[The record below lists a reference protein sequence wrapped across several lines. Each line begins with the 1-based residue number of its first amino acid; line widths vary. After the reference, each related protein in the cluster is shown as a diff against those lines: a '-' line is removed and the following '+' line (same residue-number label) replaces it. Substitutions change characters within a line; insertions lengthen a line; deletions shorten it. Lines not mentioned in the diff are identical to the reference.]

1 MPRGI
6 GWKRPELE
14 FLLHLIE
21 QRLPVGG
28 EEWAKVAELHD
39 KEYPEN
45 QRDKDS
51 IKRKYSKLYLAK
63 MPTGDPSCPWSVRR
77 AKSINE
83 QIKRK
88 CDITEG
94 DSDAE
99 SEQDDDDDEDY
110 ENSKSNEDDEA
121 AEGEPAEGEPA
132 AASPAVA
139 VVPNVATV
147 SIHCSNC
154 SNPSTDDCP
163 VSLYRTPVFLLRAVG
178 TMGDVGL
185 CQRPLKVW
193 LLPEEVRESQ
203 RKTWP

>member
-14 FLLHLIE
+14 FLLQLIE
-21 QRLPVGG
+21 ERLPVGG

-45 QRDKDS
+45 KRDKDC
-51 IKRKYSKLYLAK
+51 IKRKYSKLYLTK

-94 DSDAE
+94 NSDAE
-99 SEQDDDDDEDY
+99 SDEDDDDADEDY
-110 ENSKSNEDDEA
+110 EDAKENED
-121 AEGEPAEGEPA
+121 EPADGETA
-132 AASPAVA
+132 AAVL
-139 VVPNVATV
+139 PNVTMV
-147 SIHCSNC
+147 SSFF
-154 SNPSTDDCP
+154 
-163 VSLYRTPVFLLRAVG
+163 VSWASFISCLLTLFSCFV
-178 TMGDVGL
+178 
-185 CQRPLKVW
+185 
-193 LLPEEVRESQ
+193 
-203 RKTWP
+203 

>member
-14 FLLHLIE
+14 FLLQLIE
-21 QRLPVGG
+21 ERLPVGG

-45 QRDKDS
+45 KRDKDC
-51 IKRKYSKLYLAK
+51 IKRKYSKLYLTK

-94 DSDAE
+94 NSDAE
-99 SEQDDDDDEDY
+99 SDEDDDDADEDY
-110 ENSKSNEDDEA
+110 EDAKENED
-121 AEGEPAEGEPA
+121 EPADGETA
-132 AASPAVA
+132 AAVL
-139 VVPNVATV
+139 PNVTMV
-147 SIHCSNC
+147 SSFF
-154 SNPSTDDCP
+154 
-163 VSLYRTPVFLLRAVG
+163 VSWASFIFLFINVVFLFCLG
-178 TMGDVGL
+178 F
-185 CQRPLKVW
+185 Q
-193 LLPEEVRESQ
+193 
-203 RKTWP
+203 

>member
-28 EEWAKVAELHD
+28 EEWAKVAELHV
-39 KEYPEN
+39 KEYPDN

-77 AKSINE
+77 AKAINE

-94 DSDAE
+94 NSDAE
-99 SEQDDDDDEDY
+99 SEQDDDDEDY
-110 ENSKSNEDDEA
+110 EDAKSNEDDVA
-121 AEGEPAEGEPA
+121 VEGEPA
-132 AASPAVA
+132 AAIPAVA

-147 SIHCSNC
+147 SMCFFIV
-154 SNPSTDDCP
+154 PIVPILILTI
-163 VSLYRTPVFLLRAVG
+163 VLYLCIGLQCFFFAPWEPWATRAFANV
-178 TMGDVGL
+178 
-185 CQRPLKVW
+185 P
-193 LLPEEVRESQ
+193 
-203 RKTWP
+203 